1 MISLSGETTAARGT
15 GQICHPVETV
25 PGYNVAAH
33 GPIRGIR
40 DWVHQSATVARIK
53 NLMSTYRLK
62 NLLLPRSVAL
72 IGASPR
78 QASVGR
84 AILNNIVK
92 AKFAGEFGLVNPR
105 YAEIDGVATVAS
117 LDKLPFAP
125 ELVVI
130 TAPPSTVAGLIDE
143 AGRRGTAG
151 AIIITAGLGHGPGSL
166 ADAAERVARK
176 YRMRLIGPNCLGIM
190 VPGVSLNASFSA
202 HMPGEGNLALIS
214 QSGAIAA
221 GMVDWAAQRAV
232 GFSGIVSIGDQLDVD
247 IADLLDYFALDGKT
261 RAILLYIEAIK
272 DARKF
277 MSAARAAARIKPVV
291 VVKSGRM
298 AQGAKA
304 AATHTG
310 ALAGSDAVYDAAFQ
324 RAGVVRVT
332 DLREL
337 FDCAE
342 TLGRVNSPSGKRLA
356 ILTNG
361 GGLGVLAI
369 DRLVEFGGI
378 PAAITPDIKAKLN
391 AILPPTWS
399 GSNPVDIVGDAD
411 PARYAAALELLLAD
425 PGNDAVLVMNVQTA
439 IAPADVIAVTVTE
452 LVAKYRQ
459 QNRGWSKPVL
469 AVWVGA
475 EPRVIAVLSSAG
487 IPNYPT
493 GGDAVRGFMHLVW
506 HREVVEALA
515 QVPPAMPSEF
525 APDVGTARQIVAA
538 ALADGR
544 HWLDPIEIKRL
555 LDAYDIAIVPT
566 FAAANAEQAVTH
578 AEAIFAQ
585 GATVVLKIMSRD
597 IVHKS
602 DVGGVVLNLT
612 SADAV
617 RKATADILS
626 RAKAQRPDARIS
638 GVMVQAMVVKPK
650 ARELILGIADD
661 PTFGTVIVFGRGGTA
676 VEIINDKALA
686 LPPLDLQ
693 LARSLI
699 ERTRVS
705 RLLRAYR
712 DVPAV
717 KEDAVAMVL
726 VKLSQMAADIP
737 DIHEL
742 DINPLLADKSG
753 VLAVDARIAI
763 GAASKKFAGSGPSN
777 FAVRPYPSQWQ
788 RHIEARDGWRL
799 FVRPIRPEDEPVIH
813 EFLRHVTSH
822 DLRLRFFAAIKEFSH
837 EFVARLTQ
845 LDYAR
850 AMAFVAFDE
859 ATGEM
864 VGAVRIYSDLIY
876 RSGEYAI
883 LLRSDLK
890 GRGLGWALMQL
901 IIEYARSEG
910 LKVISGDVLA
920 ENTTM
925 LDLCRDLGF
934 EVTHDLI
941 EHDICNVKL
950 AL

>member
-1 MISLSGETTAARGT
+1 
-15 GQICHPVETV
+15 
-25 PGYNVAAH
+25 
-33 GPIRGIR
+33 
-40 DWVHQSATVARIK
+40 
-53 NLMSTYRLK
+53 MSTYRLQ
-62 NLLLPRSVAL
+62 NLLSPRSVAL
-72 IGASPR
+72 VGASPR
-78 QASVGR
+78 HGSVGR
-84 AILNNIVK
+84 AILGNIHK
-92 AKFAGEFGLVNPR
+92 AKFKGEFGLVNNHYP
-105 YAEIDGVATVAS
+105 EIDGVVTVDS
-117 LDKLPFAP
+117 LGKLPFVP

-130 TAPPSTVAGLIDE
+130 TAPAAAVVGLIDE
-143 AGRRGTAG
+143 AGKHG
-151 AIIITAGLGHGPGSL
+151 AVGALIVSAGLGHDAGSL
-166 ADAAERVARK
+166 ADAAERAAQK
-176 YRMRLIGPNCLGIM
+176 YGMRLIGPNCLGIM
-190 VPGVSLNASFSA
+190 MPSVALNASFAA
-202 HMPGEGNLALIS
+202 HMPSAGNLALIS

-221 GMVDWAAQRAV
+221 GMVDWAAQRGV

-247 IADLLDYFALDGKT
+247 IADLLDYFALDRKT
-261 RAILLYIEAIK
+261 RAILLYLEAIK

-310 ALAGSDAVYDAAFQ
+310 ALAGSDAAYDAAFR
-324 RAGVVRVT
+324 RAGMLRVS

-342 TLGRVNSPSGKRLA
+342 TLGRLELPPGKRLA

-361 GGLGVLAI
+361 GGIGVLAV
-369 DRLVEFGGI
+369 DRLAELGGT
-378 PAAITPDIKAKLN
+378 PAALTPATRERLDAV
-391 AILPPTWS
+391 LPPTWS

-411 PARYAAALELLLAD
+411 PARYAAALEVLLAD
-425 PGNDAVLVMNVQTA
+425 PGNDAILVMNVQTA
-439 IAPADVIAVTVTE
+439 IAPGDDIAATVTA
-452 LVAKYRQ
+452 LVSKYRQ
-459 QNRGWSKPVL
+459 QHRDSAKPVL

-475 EPRVIAVLSSAG
+475 DQKIVDLLSEAG
-487 IPNYPT
+487 VPNYPT
-493 GGDAVRGFMHLVW
+493 EDDAVRGFMHLVR

-525 APDVGTARQIVAA
+525 APDIDAARRIVAA

-544 HWLDPIEIKRL
+544 RWLDPIEIKRL
-555 LDAYDIAIVPT
+555 LEAYQIAMVPT
-566 FAAANAEQAVTH
+566 FAAADPEQAVAH
-578 AEAIFAQ
+578 ASTLFAQ

-612 SADAV
+612 NTDAV
-617 RKATADILS
+617 RAATADILA
-626 RAKAQRPDARIS
+626 RAKALRPEARIS
-638 GVMVQAMVVKPK
+638 GVIVQTMVVRPK
-650 ARELILGIADD
+650 ARELILGLADD

-693 LARSLI
+693 LARDLI

-717 KEDAVAMVL
+717 EQDSVAMVL
-726 VKLSQMAADIP
+726 VKLAQIAADIP
-737 DIHEL
+737 EIREL
-742 DINPLLADKSG
+742 DINPLLADETG
-753 VLAVDARIAI
+753 VLAVDARVAV
-763 GAASKKFAGSGPSN
+763 GRVERKFAGSGPAN

-788 RHIEARDGWRL
+788 RHLEMKDGWRV
-799 FVRPIRPEDEPVIH
+799 FARPIRPEDEPLIH
-813 EFLRHVTSH
+813 EFLRHVTSQ
-822 DLRLRFFAAIKEFSH
+822 DLRLRFFAPMKEFTH
-837 EFVARLTQ
+837 PFIARLTQ

-859 ATGEM
+859 ATHEM
-864 VGAVRIYSDLIY
+864 IGVVRIHSDSIY
-876 RSGEYAI
+876 QAGEYAI

-901 IIEYARSEG
+901 IIEYAKSEG
-910 LKVISGDVLA
+910 LKAISGDVLQ
-920 ENTTM
+920 ENTVM
-925 LDLCRDLGF
+925 LEMCRELGF
-934 EVTHDLI
+934 EVKTDPAAHDVC
-941 EHDICNVKL
+941 DVKL
-950 AL
+950 TL

>member
-1 MISLSGETTAARGT
+1 
-15 GQICHPVETV
+15 
-25 PGYNVAAH
+25 
-33 GPIRGIR
+33 
-40 DWVHQSATVARIK
+40 
-53 NLMSTYRLK
+53 MSTYRLK
-62 NLLLPRSVAL
+62 NLLSPRSVAL

-130 TAPPSTVAGLIDE
+130 TAPPGAIAGLIDE

-166 ADAAERVARK
+166 ADAVERAARK
-176 YRMRLIGPNCLGIM
+176 YGMRLIGPNCLGIM
-190 VPGVSLNASFSA
+190 APGVSLNASFSA

-324 RAGVVRVT
+324 RAGVVRVS

-337 FDCAE
+337 VDCAE

-369 DRLVEFGGI
+369 DRLVEFGGV

-399 GSNPVDIVGDAD
+399 GLNPVDIVGDAD

-439 IAPADVIAVTVTE
+439 IAPADEIAVTVTE
-452 LVAKYRQ
+452 LVAKYRR

-475 EPRVIAVLSSAG
+475 EPRVIDVLSSAG

-525 APDVGTARQIVAA
+525 VPDVGTAREIVTA

-555 LDAYDIAIVPT
+555 LDAYDIAMVPT

-626 RAKAQRPDARIS
+626 RAKAQQPDARIS

-737 DIHEL
+737 EIHEL

-763 GAASKKFAGSGPSN
+763 GAASKKFAGSGPAN

-864 VGAVRIYSDLIY
+864 VGAVRIHSDLIY

-925 LDLCRDLGF
+925 LDMCRDLGF

-941 EHDICNVKL
+941 EHDICNVRL